1 MSETRKIA
9 CYLRVSTN
17 EQSTEMQR
25 SEVLQYYT
33 ARGFSDVEVYE
44 DIGKT
49 GTNDNRPALKKL
61 LTDAR
66 ERKIDIVICWKID
79 RLFRSLK
86 HLILTL
92 QEFDELGIKFISLK
106 DQIDLTTSS
115 GRLLMQIIGAMGEF
129 EAALIKERVKAG
141 LAVAR
146 AKGKRLGRP
155 RADYSRIVHLRDN
168 GVNNKAIAE
177 LLAISRDTVLR
188 ACRKNPVNCPSKS
201 LIVSTFKT

>member
-1 MSETRKIA
+1 MPSRIA
-9 CYLRVSTN
+9 VYLRVSTN
-17 EQSTEMQR
+17 DQSTELQR
-25 SEVLQYYT
+25 NEILAYLK
-33 ARGFSDVEVYE
+33 ARNWDSFSVYE
-44 DIGKT
+44 DVGKT

-61 LTDAR
+61 IADAKH
-66 ERKIDIVICWKID
+66 RKFDIVVCWKID

-141 LAVAR
+141 LAAAK
-146 AKGKRLGRP
+146 AKGKALGRP
-155 RADYSRIVHLRDN
+155 QKRNDAEILKLKEAGKTVRQ
-168 GVNNKAIAE
+168 IAE
-177 LLAISRDTVLR
+177 QLHI
-188 ACRKNPVNCPSKS
+188 SKS
-201 LIVSTFKT
+201 TVANALSNKPH